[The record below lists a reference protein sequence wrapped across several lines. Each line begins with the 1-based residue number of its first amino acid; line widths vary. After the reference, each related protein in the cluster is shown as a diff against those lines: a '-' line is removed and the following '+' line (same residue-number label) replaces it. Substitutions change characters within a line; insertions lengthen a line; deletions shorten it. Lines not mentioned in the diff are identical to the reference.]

1 MRNGNFLKICV
12 SETRVK
18 RIRVNQGLCIISHF
32 LVLIR
37 LAHRH
42 SNLVFQGGADR
53 FGVEVEKWSL
63 ELAKNVCV
71 TNP

>member
-1 MRNGNFLKICV
+1 MQILEYIYWHVDIFLISKYMRWEGF
-12 SETRVK
+12 
-18 RIRVNQGLCIISHF
+18 GHP
-32 LVLIR
+32 
-37 LAHRH
+37 
-42 SNLVFQGGADR
+42 NLVFQGGADR

>member
-1 MRNGNFLKICV
+1 MIFRSKYV
-12 SETRVK
+12 
-18 RIRVNQGLCIISHF
+18 LCIILNF
-32 LVLIR
+32 ETLIR
-37 LAHRH
+37 SAHRH
-42 SNLVFQGGADR
+42 PNLVFQGGADR